1 MTKQI
6 NTIELPYLED
16 SSQYLLRLEG
26 FANRVWLDSGYPA
39 HTSGRYDILSANP
52 VEVFSNP
59 TYMAIEKTIATHCQV
74 KESHNSDLPFIGG
87 AIGYFNYDYNHRQF
101 SIFSKKQEKPPSTI
115 GIYTWA
121 VIQDH
126 LKKKST
132 LVFQPSC
139 SQQSQQEIYATLT
152 LEIPKYCAK
161 KYTVSNFVSN
171 IDKAKYLEKI
181 QRIKELILAG
191 DTYQVNFTQEFHAEF
206 SGSASEAYFAL
217 RNSSPSPYSAFLDFD
232 KSQILS
238 LSPEQFIAIN
248 NGQAQTQPIKGTITR
263 SSNPQTDRNNAQE
276 LQDSE
281 KNRAENLMIVDL
293 LRNDF
298 SKCCVPH
305 SVKTPQLY
313 QLQSFTNVHHLV
325 STVTG
330 TVSESVS
337 PLNFF
342 LQCFPGGSITGAPKK
357 RSMEIIEE
365 LEAHNRGVYC
375 GSVFYLSADSNFDSS
390 ITIRTMQVIDQRI
403 FCAGG
408 GGIVADSIAEEE
420 YQESIDKI
428 SHLMKSLSQI

>member
-1 MTKQI
+1 MIKQI

-26 FANRVWLDSGYPA
+26 FTNRVWLDSGYPA

-52 VEVFSNP
+52 VQVLHNP
-59 TYMAIEKTIATHCQV
+59 SYIDIEQAIATHCQV
-74 KESHNSDLPFIGG
+74 TESHNSDLPFIGG
-87 AIGYFNYDYNHRQF
+87 AIGYFNYDYNHKHF
-101 SIFSKKQEKPPSTI
+101 AIFSSKKEKHTSTI

-126 LKKKST
+126 LKKTSA
-132 LVFQPSC
+132 LVFQPNC
-139 SQQSQQEIYATLT
+139 TQQSQQEIYSALT
-152 LEIPKYCAK
+152 QGIPKNPRK
-161 KYTVSNFVSN
+161 RFSVSKFESN
-171 IDKAKYLEKI
+171 VDKAEYLKKI
-181 QRIKELILAG
+181 QQIKEFILAG
-191 DTYQVNFTQEFHAEF
+191 DTYQVNYTQEFRAEF
-206 SGSASEAYFAL
+206 SGNPSEAYLAL
-217 RNSSPSPYSAFLDFD
+217 RKSSPSPYSAFLGFD

-248 NGQAQTQPIKGTITR
+248 NNQAQTQPIKGTISR
-263 SSNPQTDRNNAQE
+263 SENPKTDKENAQK
-276 LQDSE
+276 LQESE

-298 SKCCVPH
+298 SKCCIPH

-313 QLQSFTNVHHLV
+313 QLQSFINVHHLV

-330 TVSESVS
+330 TVKESVS

-357 RSMEIIEE
+357 RAMEIIEE

-375 GSVFYLSADSNFDSS
+375 GSVFYLSADSNFDSN
-390 ITIRTMQVIDQRI
+390 IAIRTMQIIDQQI
-403 FCAGG
+403 FCSGG
-408 GGIVADSIAEEE
+408 GGIVVDSIAEEE

-428 SHLMKSLSQI
+428 SHLMKSLNLV